1 MSKIILKNL
10 NKTFNL
16 GTKAVSD
23 VNLEIFDGE
32 FFTFLGPSGC
42 GKTTILRLIAGFLE
56 CDSHSEILF
65 DDKNI
70 TNEPIEKRGLG
81 IVFQNYALFPH
92 MNVFENIA
100 YGLKLKKIE
109 KKDIEK
115 KVIQVLNIVK
125 MKEHIRKDIN
135 ELSGGQQQRI
145 AIARAIAMEP
155 KVLLLDEP
163 FSNLDAKLKEDL
175 LLEIKNIQ
183 KKLKITTIFVTH
195 DQTEA
200 MLTSDRIAIFDKG
213 NCIQV
218 GTPREIYNS
227 PKNTFVANF
236 IGKINIFKLDD
247 FKSIFKLESLQ
258 TEIINVKNTTKY
270 IALRP
275 EKINI
280 SLEQPQNKLSAKGT
294 LLNKEFAG
302 SYELLKI
309 KVGEN
314 YVNVVDSLLSDKIAE
329 GEDIYL
335 NVFENNC
342 LCLGD

>member
-10 NKTFNL
+10 NKTFDL
-16 GTKAVSD
+16 GIKAVSD

-56 CDSHSEILF
+56 CDPHSKILF

-100 YGLKLKKIE
+100 YGLKLKKIS
-109 KKDIEK
+109 KRDIEK
-115 KVIQVLNIVK
+115 KVNHVLDIVK
-125 MKEHIRKDIN
+125 MKEHVKKDIY

-163 FSNLDAKLKEDL
+163 FSNLDAKLKEEL

-183 KKLKITTIFVTH
+183 KNLKITTIFVTH

-200 MLTSDRIAIFDKG
+200 MLTSDRIAIFEKG
-213 NCIQV
+213 NCIQI

-227 PKNTFVANF
+227 PKNTFVAKF
-236 IGKINIFKLDD
+236 IGKINIFKTED
-247 FKSIFKLESLQ
+247 FKDIFKLQPLQ
-258 TEIINVKNTTKY
+258 PQIINIKNATKY

-280 SLEQPQNKLSAKGT
+280 SLEQSQNTLSTKGT
-294 LLNKEFAG
+294 LINKEFAG

-314 YVNVVDSLLSDKIAE
+314 YFSVIDSLLSDQIRE

-335 NVFENNC
+335 NIFENDC